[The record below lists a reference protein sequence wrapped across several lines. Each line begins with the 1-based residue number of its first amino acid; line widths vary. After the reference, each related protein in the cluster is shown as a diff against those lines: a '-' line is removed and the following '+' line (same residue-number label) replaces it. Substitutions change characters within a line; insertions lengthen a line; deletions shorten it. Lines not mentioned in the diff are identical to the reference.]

1 MHGEIFFSLKY
12 RINAGSEAYYGFIS
26 HESRLQKKKD
36 PQVPIFRILRIFF
49 TSCRNGSVPSQLR
62 AKIHSKSA
70 VPIGFLPSIL
80 SFLTVSAVNAQ
91 TYWTVTSI
99 QYMRPPHTL
108 PLCFLPQKRQSP
120 WNSCIG
126 DKLLQGLCLLN
137 MYHNISLFRE
147 IHTGNMNFFAVAR
160 QRASRPSIFLAGIQS
175 ARKPVSITSTTMWFC
190 NDPASS

>member
-1 MHGEIFFSLKY
+1 
-12 RINAGSEAYYGFIS
+12 
-26 HESRLQKKKD
+26 
-36 PQVPIFRILRIFF
+36 
-49 TSCRNGSVPSQLR
+49 
-62 AKIHSKSA
+62 
-70 VPIGFLPSIL
+70 
-80 SFLTVSAVNAQ
+80 
-91 TYWTVTSI
+91 
-99 QYMRPPHTL
+99 MRPPHTL

-190 NDPASS
+190 NDVILQRSGVFIAAWSRNCSVPLSLHVFYNKEWNTSVSSGWTRDPCEWIPGPEKDGYL